1 MQREVA
7 MLNIL
12 YKISL
17 WALGA
22 LLLTLIVLISVVGV
36 SENVLF
42 VLGLF
47 TLLFM
52 LSSIVL
58 FLVNRF
64 KK

>member
-47 TLLFM
+47 TLFFM

-58 FLVNRF
+58 FLVNKL

>member
-47 TLLFM
+47 TLFFM

-58 FLVNRF
+58 YLINRF

>member
-1 MQREVA
+1 

-47 TLLFM
+47 TLFFM

>member
-1 MQREVA
+1 

-58 FLVNRF
+58 FLVNKL

>member
-1 MQREVA
+1 MLKEVA

>member
-1 MQREVA
+1 

-47 TLLFM
+47 TLFFM

-58 FLVNRF
+58 FLVNKL

>member
-1 MQREVA
+1 

-22 LLLTLIVLISVVGV
+22 LLFTLIVLISVVGV

-58 FLVNRF
+58 FLVKNL

>member
-1 MQREVA
+1 

>member
-1 MQREVA
+1 

-36 SENVLF
+36 SENTLF
-42 VLGLF
+42 VLGLI
-47 TLLFM
+47 TLFFM

-58 FLVNRF
+58 FLVNKF